1 MEAAMSAVRRGLQT
15 GLGTL
20 GALIVIAIAAI
31 AAYYIY
37 LGVFAEDAAP
47 SCKSE
52 LEKCMQRCRKATSD
66 TAAAQACQADCR
78 REAHLCEG
86 FKR

>member
-1 MEAAMSAVRRGLQT
+1 MSGVRRRWQS

-20 GALIVIAIAAI
+20 GTLIVIALAAV
-31 AAYYIY
+31 AGYYIY
-37 LGVFAEDAAP
+37 LGVTGEDAPA
-47 SCKSE
+47 S
-52 LEKCMQRCRKATSD
+52 CMQRCRKTTTDTS
-66 TAAAQACQADCR
+66 AAQACQADCR

>member
-1 MEAAMSAVRRGLQT
+1 MSAVRRRWQR

-20 GALIVIAIAAI
+20 GALIVIALAAA

-37 LGVFAEDAAP
+37 LDVFGKDAAP
-47 SCKSE
+47 TCKKE
-52 LEKCMQRCRKATSD
+52 LELCMQRCRKTTTD
-66 TAAAQACQADCR
+66 TTTAQACQADCR
-78 REAHLCEG
+78 RESHLCEG

>member
-1 MEAAMSAVRRGLQT
+1 MAVSGAHRRLQQ

-20 GALIVIAIAAI
+20 GSLIVIALAAV

-37 LGVFAEDAAP
+37 LGIFAEDAAP

-52 LEKCMQRCRKATSD
+52 LEKCMQRCRKTTSESSE
-66 TAAAQACQADCR
+66 AQACQKGCR

>member
-1 MEAAMSAVRRGLQT
+1 MNGVRRRWQI

-20 GALIVIAIAAI
+20 GTLIVIALAAV
-31 AAYYIY
+31 AGYYIY
-37 LGVFAEDAAP
+37 LGVTGEDAPAT
-47 SCKSE
+47 CKKE
-52 LEKCMQRCRKATSD
+52 LELCMQRCRKTSTD
-66 TAAAQACQADCR
+66 TNAAQACQADCR

>member
-1 MEAAMSAVRRGLQT
+1 MSAAGRRWQR

-20 GALIVIAIAAI
+20 GALIVIAIAAV
-31 AAYYIY
+31 AAYYVY
-37 LGVFAEDAAP
+37 LDVFGKDEVP
-47 SCKSE
+47 TCKKE
-52 LEKCMQRCRKATSD
+52 LELCMQRCRKTTTD
-66 TAAAQACQADCR
+66 TNTAQACQADCR

>member
-1 MEAAMSAVRRGLQT
+1 MMSDRVRSGLQQ

-20 GALIVIAIAAI
+20 GSLIVIAIAAV

-37 LGVFAEDAAP
+37 VNVFEGEASP
-47 SCKSE
+47 SCKKD
-52 LEKCMQRCRKATSD
+52 LEHCMQRCRKTSTD
-66 TAAAQACQADCR
+66 TSAAQACQASCQ

>member
-1 MEAAMSAVRRGLQT
+1 MSGVRRRWQS

-20 GALIVIAIAAI
+20 GTLIVIALAAV

-37 LGVFAEDAAP
+37 LGVSGEDAAP
-47 SCKSE
+47 TCKKE
-52 LEKCMQRCRKATSD
+52 LEHCMQRCRKTTTDTS
-66 TAAAQACQADCR
+66 AAQACQAGCR

-86 FKR
+86 LQR